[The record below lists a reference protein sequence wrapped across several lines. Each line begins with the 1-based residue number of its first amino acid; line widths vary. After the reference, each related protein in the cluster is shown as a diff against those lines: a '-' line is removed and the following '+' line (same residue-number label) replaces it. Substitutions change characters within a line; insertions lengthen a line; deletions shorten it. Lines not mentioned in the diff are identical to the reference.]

1 MGRGRKIS
9 YHMASDMGAEHQEN
23 EVDGLSGRTGRTG
36 QTKVW
41 KESASVISE
50 FQEDEVGRKIKL

>member
-1 MGRGRKIS
+1 MS
-9 YHMASDMGAEHQEN
+9 YGSRYGAEHQEN

-41 KESASVISE
+41 KESASGRSE
-50 FQEDEVGRKIKL
+50 FREDEVGRKIKL